1 MKEAKEKKL
10 SIFNFDDTLAKV
22 KANIIMEDITGM
34 AELSTYVDNM
44 GGIDQIIKTMAAQ
57 YITSPTNYTTRDV
70 KNVRKTISIKR
81 PLVERL
87 EKLCDMVSEHMKSL
101 KLKPDPY
108 FDYKDAEG
116 ITNRITLITLRSYL
130 GNAKEQARLDDNYKL
145 TPELAVI
152 FNQYFK
158 FVKPQ

>member
-1 MKEAKEKKL
+1 MK
-10 SIFNFDDTLAKV
+10 
-22 KANIIMEDITGM
+22 EDITGM
-34 AELSTYVDNM
+34 AELTTYMDGM

-57 YITSPTNYTTRDV
+57 YITSSSDYTMRDV
-70 KNVRKTISIKR
+70 KNVHKTISIKR

-87 EKLCDMVSEHMKSL
+87 EKLCVMIAEDIKSVKQL
-101 KLKPDPY
+101 NMNIDTYIPDPY
-108 FDYKDAEG
+108 FDFKDAEG
-116 ITNRITLITLRSYL
+116 ITNRITLTTLRSYL

-158 FVKPQ
+158 SVKPR

>member
-1 MKEAKEKKL
+1 MKE
-10 SIFNFDDTLAKV
+10 
-22 KANIIMEDITGM
+22 
-34 AELSTYVDNM
+34 ELTTFSDLNSYMNSL
-44 GGIDQIIKTMAAQ
+44 GGIQHVIKEMSSM
-57 YITSPTNYTTRDV
+57 YINSQSNYTMGTKSTRRTAEV
-70 KNVRKTISIKR
+70 KR

-87 EKLCDMVSEHMKSL
+87 EKLCGMVSEHMKSL

>member
-1 MKEAKEKKL
+1 MK
-10 SIFNFDDTLAKV
+10 
-22 KANIIMEDITGM
+22 EDITGM
-34 AELSTYVDNM
+34 AELTTYMDGM

-57 YITSPTNYTTRDV
+57 YITSSSDYTIRDV

-87 EKLCDMVSEHMKSL
+87 EKLCVMIAEDIKSVKQL
-101 KLKPDPY
+101 NMNIDTYIPDPY
-108 FDYKDAEG
+108 FDFKDAEG
-116 ITNRITLITLRSYL
+116 ITNRITLTTLQSYL
-130 GNAKEQARLDDNYKL
+130 SNAKDEAKFNANYKL

-158 FVKPQ
+158 SVKPR

>member
-1 MKEAKEKKL
+1 MKE
-10 SIFNFDDTLAKV
+10 
-22 KANIIMEDITGM
+22 
-34 AELSTYVDNM
+34 ELTTFSDLNSYMNSL
-44 GGIDQIIKTMAAQ
+44 GGIQHVIKEMSSM
-57 YITSPTNYTTRDV
+57 YINSQSNYPMGIKSTRRTV
-70 KNVRKTISIKR
+70 EVKR

-87 EKLCDMVSEHMKSL
+87 EKLCVMIAEHML
-101 KLKPDPY
+101 LNMHIDTYMPDPY

-116 ITNRITLITLRSYL
+116 ITNRITLTTLRSYL